1 MQTNDYLELVKR
13 KLDLQSDQ
21 ALANVLGVTRSAI
34 SHMKSG
40 KSGIGD
46 ATAVKVAQLTGIPV
60 ARVLI
65 DVHLERSKAPEVK
78 AAWASMMEKFP
89 APTDLHMPYR
99 SQHLNFL
106 PSFQTGGPPQDRQ
119 SQMNWLTSEW
129 L

>member
-13 KLDLQSDQ
+13 KLDLQSDH

-46 ATAVKVAQLTGIPV
+46 ATAVKVAQLSGIPV

-65 DVHLERSKAPEVK
+65 DIHLERSKVPEVK
-78 AAWASMMEKFP
+78 AAWAAMMEKFP
-89 APTDLHMPYR
+89 APVDTLMPHR
-99 SQHLNFL
+99 SRYLDCFSACSHEVCVVDGH
-106 PSFQTGGPPQDRQ
+106 PAS
-119 SQMNWLTSEW
+119 
-129 L
+129 

>member
-13 KLDLQSDQ
+13 RLDLQSDL

-40 KSGIGD
+40 ESGIGN

-60 ARVLI
+60 AHVLI
-65 DVHLERSKAPEVK
+65 AIHLERSKAPEVK

-89 APTDLHMPYR
+89 APSDPHMSYR
-99 SQHLNFL
+99 SQQLNFL
-106 PSFQTGGPPQDRQ
+106 PSSRTGGPPQDRQ
-119 SQMNWLTSEW
+119 SQMNWLTFEG

>member
-1 MQTNDYLELVKR
+1 MQTNDYLDLVKA
-13 KLDLQSDQ
+13 KLDLQSDH

-46 ATAVKVAQLTGIPV
+46 ATAVRVAQLSGISV

-89 APTDLHMPYR
+89 APFDPHMPYR

-106 PSFQTGGPPQDRQ
+106 SSSQTGTSLHDR
-119 SQMNWLTSEW
+119 
-129 L
+129 